1 MAAIEDHTDLV
12 AAKVAPESCVRWAA
26 RAVSASKM
34 RRNYRKE
41 YDNYDSKPDQKK
53 KRAKRNAARRM
64 MEKEGKV
71 RKGDGKD
78 VAHKKPL
85 SKGGSNKRSNLKV
98 TSKSKNR
105 SFKRTKTARM
115 A

>member
-1 MAAIEDHTDLV
+1 MAAISDQDLV
-12 AAKVAPESCVRWAA
+12 AVRVAPYIARWEVAKA
-26 RAVSASKM
+26 DSATEM

-53 KRAKRNAARRM
+53 KRAKRNAARRR